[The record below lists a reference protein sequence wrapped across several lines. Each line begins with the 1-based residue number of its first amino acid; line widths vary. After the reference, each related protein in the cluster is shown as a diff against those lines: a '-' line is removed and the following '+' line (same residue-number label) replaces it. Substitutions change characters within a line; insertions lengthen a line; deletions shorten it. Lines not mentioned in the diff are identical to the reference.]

1 MQAFILDNKEKVK
14 KKLEML
20 QSLSDIQI
28 ATKLLEA
35 VSKADNEIDS
45 NYEKLGCK
53 IVPVDTSVKFKFF
66 FPLTKLF

>member
-1 MQAFILDNKEKVK
+1 MQAFILDNNDKVK

-28 ATKLLEA
+28 ATKLLEE
-35 VSKADNEIDS
+35 VRKADNQIDA

-53 IVPVDTSVKFKFF
+53 IVPVDPKVT
-66 FPLTKLF
+66 

>member
-1 MQAFILDNKEKVK
+1 MQAFILDNKDKVK
-14 KKLEML
+14 KKIEML

-35 VSKADNEIDS
+35 VSKSDNEIDS

-53 IVPVDTSVKFKFF
+53 IVPVDPSVIFI
-66 FPLTKLF
+66 